1 MEQSFKPLTKQSLS
15 DQLAGRI
22 RGMIQS
28 GAYKAGDRLPPI
40 MEMARLFGV
49 GHFTVREALTKL
61 ETTGVLEIRHGAG
74 VYVSRDHDVLV
85 LASPDYM
92 GGFTK
97 KLLVDLIDARIPL
110 EVQSATLA
118 AKHATKANL
127 QEMHR
132 LLSTAGEHLDDDDL
146 LNNVNMAFH
155 HEIAV
160 ASGNSVLPQLLDVL
174 QELFTNEQR
183 LILAIFG
190 SRERD
195 HQEHLAIL
203 DALDHRDQELAA
215 ERMRAHLD
223 DVYETLV
230 RWDPQNEPLN

>member
-1 MEQSFKPLTKQSLS
+1 MDEPFKPLTKQSLS

-22 RGMIQS
+22 RRLIQS
-28 GAYKAGDRLPPI
+28 GDYKAGDRLPPI

-49 GHFTVREALTKL
+49 GHFTVREALMKL
-61 ETTGVLEIRHGAG
+61 ETTGVVEIRHGSG

-97 KLLVDLIDARIPL
+97 KLLLDLIDARIPL
-110 EVQSATLA
+110 EVQSAALA
-118 AKHATKANL
+118 AKNATDANL

-132 LLSTAGEHLDDDDL
+132 LLDTAGEHLDDDAL
-146 LNNVNMAFH
+146 LNDVNMAFH
-155 HEIAV
+155 REIAL
-160 ASGNSVLPQLLDVL
+160 ASGNDVLPQLLDAL
-174 QELFTNEQR
+174 HDLFTSEQR

-195 HQEHLAIL
+195 HREHLAIL
-203 DALDHRDQELAA
+203 DALDRRDGEAA
-215 ERMRAHLD
+215 AARMRAHLE
-223 DVYETLV
+223 DVHATLV
-230 RWDPQNEPLN
+230 RWDPQDEPLG